1 MEPVKGFTWHRPANL
16 SHKKLLE
23 EVEWTVWLQAYHYVN
38 DKVKQKVGN
47 QIAEHVRADTERFR
61 K

>member
-23 EVEWTVWLQAYHYVN
+23 EVEWTVWLQAYH
-38 DKVKQKVGN
+38 
-47 QIAEHVRADTERFR
+47 
-61 K
+61 